1 MEEIAMPDIT
11 RKRSSKLWIGLEWL
25 VVILPLTWGLTFT
38 VRNAVKIFAP
48 TAAAAPAANP
58 ATK

>member
-1 MEEIAMPDIT
+1 MTDIA

-25 VVILPLTWGLTFT
+25 VVIVPLTWGLTFT

-48 TAAAAPAANP
+48 TAAASAPATNP
-58 ATK
+58 AAK

>member
-1 MEEIAMPDIT
+1 MTDIT